1 MIEGQQLDKKSLKT
15 VIGQSADFDE
25 LAKDCVAFANAYGGK
40 LIIGIEDNDELP
52 PAKQKVSKDLPGRIQ
67 KRISELTINVSVIPQ
82 VITAPND
89 GEYIE
94 LTVQRSASTI
104 ASTTSAAYFIRIDD
118 HSKRLYPD
126 ELQRLLTDKGAFTW
140 ETKVV
145 LGTIWNEADEGKLRE
160 FLTDI
165 RSSQRVSNFIKEKST
180 VETLEY
186 YNFVDTKGTLTN
198 LGVLW
203 IGRREHRARLLF
215 APVIQFI
222 KYDAQERKVNK
233 KVWDDFSLNPKEM
246 IEAVWSEI
254 PDWQESFEISDGI
267 FRKNIPA
274 YDEVVIRE
282 LIANA
287 LAHRPYTTRG
297 DIFINLYPERLEVVN
312 PGVFPLG
319 VTPENILHKSVRRNE
334 HLCKVFYD
342 LQLMEREG
350 SGYDKMFEKLLS
362 LGKPIPVPTE
372 GDDFVK
378 VNINRQIIS
387 QEAVKVMDR
396 AQQHFNLR
404 SKEIICLGLLAQHES
419 LTAIELTQ
427 MLGLKEKDALRSWL
441 GQLPELELVQS
452 AGKTKGTSYF
462 VNPDLLKMSDFKGK
476 TSLKKIEPYRI
487 KELIKEDLIRYKKAT
502 ISEIEDRIGKE
513 IPRHKIREQL
523 EALERE
529 GFLSKEGINRWTQY
543 FLCKK

>member
-40 LIIGIEDNDELP
+40 LLIGIEDNDELP

-82 VITAPND
+82 VITAPNG

-118 HSKRLYPD
+118 QSKRLYPD

-145 LGTIWNEADEGKLRE
+145 LGTNWNEADEGKLRE
-160 FLTDI
+160 FLNDI

-452 AGKTKGTSYF
+452 VGKTKGTSYF
-462 VNPDLLKMSDFKGK
+462 VNPDLLRLSDFKGK

-513 IPRHKIREQL
+513 IPRRKIRAQIEEL
-523 EALERE
+523 EKE
-529 GFLSKEGINRWTQY
+529 GFLIKEANHRWTQY
-543 FLCKK
+543 SLCKK